1 MIVCHGILS
10 GGNKDDERIGSVFD
24 KRLLEMVPSAKKY
37 IFANVAF
44 QWIALAANVALM
56 VAIGLFLQ
64 DMLYGAA
71 TQNDLARLLTLA
83 AFAIVVRMACQ
94 TAAQRMGFAAA
105 SLAKRVIRQEVYD
118 KLVRL
123 GPAYTERIATNEA
136 VQICTEGVE
145 QLEVYFGSYIPQ
157 LFYAVLAPITLF
169 GFLAPL
175 SPTVAII
182 LFVCVPL
189 IPLSIVLIQ
198 RIAKRVV
205 RDYWNSYTDL
215 GGTFLENVQGLTT
228 LKIYQADAMRHE
240 VMNAQAESFR
250 RATMRLLR
258 MQLNSITVMDLLAYG
273 GAALG
278 IVVALFQF
286 ADGSIAFA
294 GAFTIVFL
302 SAEFFIPM
310 RALGSL
316 FHTAMN
322 GMAAAD
328 KMFDLLAAP
337 DPDTGIAD
345 APANACR
352 VECRGLTYS
361 YDGERRALEN
371 VDLDAAECC
380 MTAIVGESGSGKSTL
395 AGVLSGRNAAYE
407 GEVRIGGVNVRD
419 IRRASLMDSVTTV
432 TFSSHLFRGTIRDNL
447 LMGDPNAND
456 SDMWSALSRCRL
468 ADFVRE
474 AGGLDAPVSEAG
486 ANLSGGQRQRLAIA
500 RALLHDSPVYIFDEA
515 TSNIDAA
522 SEHAIMEVIHELAR
536 EKTVIVISHR
546 LSAVTN
552 AARIYVMKDGR
563 AVEHGTHAELL
574 AANGAYADL
583 WNRQQE
589 LEAYA
594 TDTHEDAGI
603 ARSESV
609 EADATVIACD
619 ALVNANKTTIA
630 GTNANEAAAGDSAAT
645 SATNPVISTPKSAEA
660 GKKTAEMT
668 GNVEDGRTNPPHRS
682 GIAVMARLITLVKPL
697 LSFMAL
703 AVILGVVGFAAAI
716 FLTVYGA
723 SGLLAA
729 SGIPTIT
736 GFGAAVA
743 LIAICGVTRGF
754 FHYGEQI
761 CNHYIAF
768 KLLALIRDRVFTAL
782 RRLAPAKLESRD
794 KGNLLSMATSD
805 IELLEVFYAHTISP
819 VLIAALVS
827 LGMTAFIA
835 TQAWQLAI
843 VAACAYLVIGVGVP
857 LISSRGAGAAGLE
870 FRNQLGDANSYVLES
885 LRGLYEVLQY
895 GRATERSRELV
906 ARTVA
911 LSDAESKIKN
921 RTGLFTA
928 VTGGLVLAFD
938 ATAITCAYLLFSQGA
953 LTFSEAVISV
963 MAIMSSFGPVLAVAA
978 LGTTL
983 QQTIASGARVLDV
996 LDETPQ
1002 CADIV
1007 NGRNA
1012 EFNGAATQNV
1022 TFAYGDE
1029 VILDNVTI
1037 EFPKGRVVNIVGK
1050 SGSGKS
1056 TLLKLLMRFWDP
1068 TQGSVRM
1075 SDVDLREVNTA
1086 SLRQAQ
1092 SYMTQDTHLFDG
1104 TIADNILI
1112 AKQGATRE
1120 ELESACRK
1128 ASLDGLIERLPK
1140 GLDTPVG
1147 ELGGALSGGERQRI
1161 GLARVFLH
1169 DAPFVLLDEPTSN
1182 PDSLTEASVLKSLAE
1197 FREDKTI
1204 VLVSHRA
1211 STCAFADM
1219 SYSVERGR
1227 MS

>member
-24 KRLLEMVPSAKKY
+24 KRLLEMVPGAKKY

-71 TQNDLARLLTLA
+71 TQNDLVRLLTLA

-145 QLEVYFGSYIPQ
+145 QLEVYYGSYIPQ

-286 ADGSIAFA
+286 ANGSIAFA

-361 YDGERRALEN
+361 YDGERRALDG

-395 AGVLSGRNAAYE
+395 AGVLSGKNAAYE

-419 IRRASLMDSVTTV
+419 IRRASLMGSVTTV

-447 LMGDPNAND
+447 LMGNPNAND

-515 TSNIDAA
+515 TSNIDAT

-574 AANGAYADL
+574 AAKGAYADL

-594 TDTHEDAGI
+594 TDTSEDADI

-609 EADATVIACD
+609 EANATVAACD
-619 ALVNANKTTIA
+619 ALGNADA
-630 GTNANEAAAGDSAAT
+630 AVADANASEAAAADPTAT
-645 SATNPVISTPKSAEA
+645 SAANPIISTSKSAEVC
-660 GKKTAEMT
+660 KKTAATT
-668 GNVEDGRTNPPHRS
+668 GTTEGSRTNPPHRS
-682 GIAVMARLITLVKPL
+682 GVAVMARLITLVKPL
-697 LSFMAL
+697 LPFMAL

-736 GFGAAVA
+736 GFGTAVA
-743 LIAICGVTRGF
+743 LIAVCGVTRGF

-782 RRLAPAKLESRD
+782 RRLAPAKLEGRD

-857 LISSRGAGAAGLE
+857 LVSSLGAGAAGLE

-885 LRGLYEVLQY
+885 LRGLYEILQY
-895 GRATERSRELV
+895 GREKERSRELV

-938 ATAITCAYLLFSQGA
+938 AIAIACAYLLFSQGS

-1002 CADIV
+1002 CADIT

-1022 TFAYGDE
+1022 TFTYGDE

-1112 AKQGATRE
+1112 AKQDATRE
-1120 ELESACRK
+1120 ELENACRK

-1182 PDSLTEASVLKSLAE
+1182 LDSLTEASVLKSLAE

-1211 STCAFADM
+1211 STCAFADV

>member
-1 MIVCHGILS
+1 M
-10 GGNKDDERIGSVFD
+10 FD
-24 KRLLEMVPSAKKY
+24 KRLLAMVPGAKKY
-37 IFANVAF
+37 IAANVAF
-44 QWIALAANVALM
+44 QWLALAANVALM

-64 DMLYGAA
+64 GMLSGTVTDA
-71 TQNDLARLLTLA
+71 DFARLLALA
-83 AFAIVVRMACQ
+83 AFTIAVRIVCQ

-105 SLAKRVIRQEVYD
+105 SLAKRTIRQEVYN

-123 GPAYTERIATNEA
+123 GPSYTERIPTNEA

-189 IPLSIVLIQ
+189 IPLSIVAIQ
-198 RIAKRVV
+198 RIAKRVM
-205 RDYWNSYTDL
+205 RDYWSSYTDL

-228 LKIYQADAMRHE
+228 LKIYQADAARHKA
-240 VMNAQAESFR
+240 MNSQAESFR

-286 ADGSIAFA
+286 ADGLIAFA

-337 DPDTGIAD
+337 DPDEGALE
-345 APANACR
+345 PNAHACS

-361 YDGERRALEN
+361 YNGERLALDK
-371 VDLDAAECC
+371 VDLDAPARG

-395 AGVLSGRNAAYE
+395 AGVLSGKNAAYE
-407 GEVRIGGVNVRD
+407 GTVRIGGVDVRKANHD
-419 IRRASLMDSVTTV
+419 ALMRSVTTV
-432 TFSSHLFRGTIRDNL
+432 SFASHLFKGTIRENL
-447 LMGDPNAND
+447 LMGRPDATD
-456 SDMWSALSRCRL
+456 DQLWGALSSCRL

-474 AGGLDAPVSEAG
+474 AGGLDAPVAEAG

-515 TSNIDAA
+515 TSNIDAE
-522 SEHAIMEVIHELAR
+522 SERAIVEVMHELAR
-536 EKTVIVISHR
+536 TKAVIAISHR
-546 LSAVTN
+546 LSAVKR
-552 AARIYVMKDGR
+552 AARIYVMKGGH
-563 AVEHGTHAELL
+563 AVENGTHEELL
-574 AANGAYADL
+574 AAGGTYAQL

-589 LEAYA
+589 LEAFA
-594 TDTHEDAGI
+594 VD
-603 ARSESV
+603 SLSV
-609 EADATVIACD
+609 ENRTTKADD
-619 ALVNANKTTIA
+619 AANEEAHAVGAKPARIANKA
-630 GTNANEAAAGDSAAT
+630 
-645 SATNPVISTPKSAEA
+645 PTPK
-660 GKKTAEMT
+660 
-668 GNVEDGRTNPPHRS
+668 RRS
-682 GIAVMARLITLVKPL
+682 SIAVMARLITLVGPL
-697 LSFMAL
+697 LPYMAL
-703 AVILGVVGFAAAI
+703 AVVLGVAGFAAAI

-729 SGIPTIT
+729 SGSPSIA
-736 GFGAAVA
+736 GFGTAVA
-743 LIAICGVTRGF
+743 MIAICGVSRGF
-754 FHYGEQI
+754 LHYGEQI
-761 CNHYIAF
+761 CNHFIAF
-768 KLLALIRDRVFTAL
+768 KLLALIRDRVFGAL
-782 RRLAPAKLESRD
+782 RRLAPAKLEGRD
-794 KGNLLSMATSD
+794 KGDLLSMATSD

-819 VLIAALVS
+819 VLIAVLVS
-827 LGMTAFIA
+827 IGMIAFIA
-835 TQAWQLAI
+835 TQAWQLAL
-843 VAACAYLVIGVGVP
+843 VAACAYLVVGAVVP
-857 LISSRGAGAAGLE
+857 LVSSRGSGEAGLA

-885 LRGLYEVLQY
+885 LRGLYEVIQY
-895 GRATERSRELV
+895 GHQSHRSRELV
-906 ARTVA
+906 ARTAA
-911 LSDAESKIKN
+911 LSATESKLKN
-921 RTGLFTA
+921 RGGLFSA
-928 VTGGLVLAFD
+928 ITGGVVLAFD
-938 ATAITCAYLLFSQGA
+938 TIAIATAYLLFAQGELGFSQ
-953 LTFSEAVISV
+953 AVISV

-983 QQTIASGARVLDV
+983 QQTIASGERVLNV
-996 LDETPQ
+996 LDEAPQ
-1002 CADIV
+1002 CAEVTAGHDV
-1007 NGRNA
+1007 A
-1012 EFNGAATQNV
+1012 FNGAAAHNV
-1022 TFAYGDE
+1022 TFSYGED
-1029 VILDNVTI
+1029 VILSNVNAT
-1037 EFPKGRVVNIVGK
+1037 FPQSRVIGIVGK

-1068 TQGSVRM
+1068 TEGRIEM
-1075 SDVDLREVNTA
+1075 SGTDLREVNTA
-1086 SLRQAQ
+1086 SLRREQ

-1104 TIADNILI
+1104 TIAENVMI
-1112 AKQGATRE
+1112 AKIDATRE
-1120 ELESACRK
+1120 EVECACRK
-1128 ASLDGLIERLPK
+1128 ASLDGLIAQLPK

-1182 PDSLTEASVLKSLAE
+1182 LDSLTEASVLRSLAE